1 MVIVATQIKI
11 NGIVGFIR
19 FVRMAFKVREQLNK
33 VDGLVFLKFKT
44 FNTLSGWKSDEAM
57 KAFRNSGHH
66 IEAMRNI
73 KKMGKPKSISWE
85 AEHEPD
91 WGEAIEKLQDV
102 PFR

>member
-11 NGIVGFIR
+11 KSIIGFIR
-19 FVRMAFKVREQLNK
+19 FIRMAFKVRGQLNK

-44 FNTLSGWKSDEAM
+44 FNTLSGWESDEAM

-66 IEAMRNI
+66 LEAMRNV
-73 KKMGKPKSISWE
+73 KAMGKPKSISWE

-91 WGEAIEKLQDV
+91 WGEAMEKLQGV
-102 PFR
+102 RVR